1 MKKIFSPAIFLLN
14 RMNYTRK
21 FSLLWLM
28 SLVAIAVV
36 TQSLFNNL
44 ERIIQPS
51 QRRLEGLAL
60 IEPITRSL
68 QALQLHRGLSATLLS
83 GGEAMLDR
91 RAAHAKEVSGA
102 FDALEK
108 ELPPEL
114 TATED
119 YRHIRTEWA
128 RLRQEGL
135 EWTVGANL
143 AAHTRLIENMQHFE
157 QRVADEHL
165 LIMDTDI
172 AAYYLIDIT
181 TNRLIH
187 VLEHLGR
194 LRAYGTG
201 ALARKQ
207 VSEDQRVELKVILAE
222 LDDTLRH
229 FNLGISSVARHNQD
243 IHSALQGVS
252 RNIDNSVRLVT
263 DLITADIL
271 SGRLA
276 TPPETFMNVATEQ
289 IDMSYAQLYD
299 TLLPMA
305 RRLTQTH
312 IDRAKQDL
320 FTSVGISMLLFL
332 LVVYLSVSIYYAIIG
347 NIRSIANAAR
357 SFAEGSLQTRI
368 NLDTRDELSQVGDS
382 FNEMAEGFNAM
393 LEARREDDERLRT
406 TFETAMDAVVQM
418 NDRGIITVWN
428 PQAENIFGWTRE
440 EAVGRILHET
450 IIPPQYREAHVHGLE
465 RFLLSGEGPVLN
477 SRIELVGLHR
487 DGHEFPVEL
496 AIVPIK
502 AKGKYEFSA
511 FIRDITRKKET
522 DDLIWKQANFDT
534 LTGLPN
540 RLMLHDRL
548 VQEIKKADR
557 AELKIAL
564 LFIDL
569 DKFKEVND
577 SLGHS
582 MGDIL
587 LVETARRIG
596 GCVRETD
603 TVARLG
609 GDEFT
614 VILAELD
621 DSSNVERVA
630 ENILH
635 KLAEPFHLGDNV
647 AYVTASI
654 GITLYPDDATDIE
667 DLLKNADQAMYAA
680 KDKGRNRFSYFTP
693 SMQQTAQN
701 RLRLINELR
710 GAMAGNQFMVY
721 YQPVLELATG
731 SIHKAEALIRWQH
744 PVLGMVSPAQFIPL
758 AEETGMIAEIGDW
771 VFKESARQLKHWSGS
786 CGAMFQ
792 ISVNVSPVQF
802 NSTVCL
808 CKSWLIYLQ
817 ELGLPGQSLCI
828 EITEGLLLNA
838 ESSITDKLIGFR
850 DAGIQVAIDDFGT
863 GYSALAYLKKFDIDY
878 LKIDQSFVHNLV
890 IDPDGLA
897 LCEAIIVMAHKLGLK
912 VIAEGVETEEQR
924 KLLADAGCDY
934 AQGYLFAM
942 PVPAEEFEKLLKTKR
957 S

>member
-143 AAHTRLIENMQHFE
+143 AAHTRLIENMQYFE

-187 VLEHLGR
+187 VLEPLGR

-201 ALARKQ
+201 ALARKRIT
-207 VSEDQRVELKVILAE
+207 EDQRVELKVILAE

-357 SFAEGSLQTRI
+357 SFSL
-368 NLDTRDELSQVGDS
+368 
-382 FNEMAEGFNAM
+382 
-393 LEARREDDERLRT
+393 
-406 TFETAMDAVVQM
+406 
-418 NDRGIITVWN
+418 
-428 PQAENIFGWTRE
+428 
-440 EAVGRILHET
+440 
-450 IIPPQYREAHVHGLE
+450 
-465 RFLLSGEGPVLN
+465 
-477 SRIELVGLHR
+477 
-487 DGHEFPVEL
+487 
-496 AIVPIK
+496 
-502 AKGKYEFSA
+502 
-511 FIRDITRKKET
+511 
-522 DDLIWKQANFDT
+522 LI
-534 LTGLPN
+534 
-540 RLMLHDRL
+540 
-548 VQEIKKADR
+548 
-557 AELKIAL
+557 
-564 LFIDL
+564 
-569 DKFKEVND
+569 
-577 SLGHS
+577 
-582 MGDIL
+582 
-587 LVETARRIG
+587 
-596 GCVRETD
+596 
-603 TVARLG
+603 
-609 GDEFT
+609 
-614 VILAELD
+614 
-621 DSSNVERVA
+621 
-630 ENILH
+630 
-635 KLAEPFHLGDNV
+635 
-647 AYVTASI
+647 
-654 GITLYPDDATDIE
+654 
-667 DLLKNADQAMYAA
+667 
-680 KDKGRNRFSYFTP
+680 
-693 SMQQTAQN
+693 
-701 RLRLINELR
+701 
-710 GAMAGNQFMVY
+710 
-721 YQPVLELATG
+721 
-731 SIHKAEALIRWQH
+731 
-744 PVLGMVSPAQFIPL
+744 
-758 AEETGMIAEIGDW
+758 
-771 VFKESARQLKHWSGS
+771 
-786 CGAMFQ
+786 
-792 ISVNVSPVQF
+792 
-802 NSTVCL
+802 
-808 CKSWLIYLQ
+808 
-817 ELGLPGQSLCI
+817 
-828 EITEGLLLNA
+828 
-838 ESSITDKLIGFR
+838 
-850 DAGIQVAIDDFGT
+850 
-863 GYSALAYLKKFDIDY
+863 
-878 LKIDQSFVHNLV
+878 
-890 IDPDGLA
+890 
-897 LCEAIIVMAHKLGLK
+897 
-912 VIAEGVETEEQR
+912 
-924 KLLADAGCDY
+924 
-934 AQGYLFAM
+934 
-942 PVPAEEFEKLLKTKR
+942 
-957 S
+957 